1 MRIEI
6 LHQPFDPWQRLQ
18 DYQAAQ
24 IVPGS
29 FGATA
34 VFVGT
39 LRDFNVGDA
48 VRGMTLEHYPGMTE
62 SYLEHLSETAAQR
75 WQLLD
80 TLILHRVGELA
91 PNDPIVLIAV
101 WSAHRKDAF
110 EASRWLMEELKSRA
124 PFWKKERLDAGGERW
139 VEKNTEGY

>member
-1 MRIEI
+1 MRVEI
-6 LHQPFDPWQRLQ
+6 LHQPFDPWQRLHE
-18 DYQAAQ
+18 YQTAQ
-24 IVPGS
+24 VAPGS

-34 VFVGT
+34 AFVGT
-39 LRDFNVGDA
+39 LRDVNSGDS
-48 VRGMTLEHYPGMTE
+48 VCGMTLEHYSGMTE
-62 SYLEHLSETAAQR
+62 AYLWQICRAAAER
-75 WQLLD
+75 WKLLD

-139 VEKNTEGY
+139 VETNTEGY

>member
-1 MRIEI
+1 MAVEV
-6 LHQPFDPWQRLQ
+6 LQQPFDPWLRVQEH
-18 DYQAAQ
+18 QAAHLA
-24 IVPGS
+24 PGS

-62 SYLEHLSETAAQR
+62 GYLGQIAEAAAQR
-75 WQLLD
+75 WALLEI
-80 TLILHRVGELA
+80 LILHRVGDLE

-101 WSAHRKDAF
+101 WSVHRKDAF

-124 PFWKKERLDAGGERW
+124 PFWKKERLMDGGDRW
-139 VEKNTEGY
+139 VEKNTAGY